1 MTERDEEMAQAEAR
15 AQLAA
20 QRLQEDFYKA
30 AYTNDLAGLLMAT
43 SKGVDVNEIDEFG
56 STALHFAAQHGP
68 RPQCPRYRAALMFL
82 AGNLEAC
89 AMLLD
94 NGAKVDHKNKI
105 SSTPLHRA
113 AREVRELSIR
123 FSAYAAHRDTSPS

>member
-1 MTERDEEMAQAEAR
+1 MTERDEEKAQAEAR

-68 RPQCPRYRAALMFL
+68 RPRRSA
-82 AGNLEAC
+82 
-89 AMLLD
+89 
-94 NGAKVDHKNKI
+94 
-105 SSTPLHRA
+105 HRA
-113 AREVRELSIR
+113 TLIVFGRQSGGVRHV
-123 FSAYAAHRDTSPS
+123 A